1 MVQTD
6 KVFFSF
12 FLRKLTVI
20 PHNVCSG
27 TVLSLSFFLLLSY
40 TTHLSFFCCC
50 YKCQGIWAL
59 DRRIVCTKEGNIF
72 FCHCYWLTRDLPSK
86 MFVCVFF
93 FCSLLPFIRSTN
105 LSLIVMYLFTIQC
118 ANIYSE
124 QMDVTLFSHS
134 NHFRGRKQKKTFSTY
149 SIVDAIYDTR

>member
-1 MVQTD
+1 MKQSSACVVRTCGSVIWIWKKRRKETKRIQMVQTD

-72 FCHCYWLTRDLPSK
+72 FVIVIDLPGTCLQKCLWVCSFFALFCLS
-86 MFVCVFF
+86 FV
-93 FCSLLPFIRSTN
+93 R
-105 LSLIVMYLFTIQC
+105 
-118 ANIYSE
+118 
-124 QMDVTLFSHS
+124 
-134 NHFRGRKQKKTFSTY
+134 RTFH
-149 SIVDAIYDTR
+149 